1 MMKRYSLRV
10 SLLSL
15 DSNSSLSAISVAVSV
30 RRQLSAINPAVRLCC
45 GVREAEKN
53 TGVHLTDTRLI

>member
-15 DSNSSLSAISVAVSV
+15 DSSSSLSAISVVVLV
-30 RRQLSAINPAVRLCC
+30 RRQLSVINPAVRLCC
-45 GVREAEKN
+45 GVREGEKN